1 MPLKPLEPHEIR
13 GILNEIHMKES
24 TTTATTQQPTENTN
38 NNGNDGNDNSDQ
50 TTIPTT
56 AATSNILSRQQPRSA
71 VHSTVS
77 TMLSSVPPLTSEEPA
92 VMQVV
97 VEKLENINSDEE
109 SLVEQDATRLRPVM
123 KKSGN
128 FKEVE
133 LNET

>member
-77 TMLSSVPPLTSEEPA
+77 TMLKPA

-109 SLVEQDATRLRPVM
+109 SLVEQDGPA
-123 KKSGN
+123 
-128 FKEVE
+128 
-133 LNET
+133 